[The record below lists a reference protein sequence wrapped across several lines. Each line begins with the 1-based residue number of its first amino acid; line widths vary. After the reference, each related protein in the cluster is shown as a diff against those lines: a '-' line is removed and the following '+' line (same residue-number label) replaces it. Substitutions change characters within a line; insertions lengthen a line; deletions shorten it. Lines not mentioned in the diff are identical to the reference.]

1 MKKIVTAIFATVLA
15 SFTAMSMAAT
25 VPSHQ
30 PMKHPVAAHQVKHVK
45 KVAVKHPTAQHR
57 PAHKVVVKK
66 HPSAKHH
73 AQIKHAQAK
82 KVAYKHR
89 LPAKHVVHHVKH

>member
-30 PMKHPVAAHQVKHVK
+30 SMPHSVAAHPAKHVQHVK
-45 KVAVKHPTAQHR
+45 KVVVKHPMAQHR
-57 PAHKVVVKK
+57 PAHKVAMKK
-66 HPSAKHH
+66 HPSVKHH
-73 AQIKHAQAK
+73 AQSKQGVHP
-82 KVAYKHR
+82 HR
-89 LPAKHVVHHVKH
+89 VPAKHMVHPVQH

>member
-1 MKKIVTAIFATVLA
+1 MKKIVTAIFATILA

-30 PMKHPVAAHQVKHVK
+30 IMKHPVAAHQVKHVK
-45 KVAVKHPTAQHR
+45 KVAVKHPIAQHR

-66 HPSAKHH
+66 HPSVNTMHKSNML
-73 AQIKHAQAK
+73 KPK
-82 KVAYKHR
+82 KWRTNTVCQ
-89 LPAKHVVHHVKH
+89 PNTWFTM

>member
-30 PMKHPVAAHQVKHVK
+30 PMPHSVAAHPAKHVQHAK
-45 KVAVKHPTAQHR
+45 KVAVKHPMAQHR
-57 PAHKVVVKK
+57 PAHKVAMKK
-66 HPSAKHH
+66 HPSVKHH
-73 AQIKHAQAK
+73 AQSKQGVHP
-82 KVAYKHR
+82 HR
-89 LPAKHVVHHVKH
+89 VPAKHMAHPVQH